1 MSSESRVK
9 NIGLRGVTVADS
21 AISFIDGDKGVLIYR
36 GYRIEDLADHSSFME
51 TAYLL
56 LYGTLP
62 TVDEVNTFSER
73 VKAARGVPGFVID
86 AMKNFPSKAKPMDV
100 LQSVVPMLAMEKEY
114 DDTLD
119 RELYL
124 ERAIN
129 LIAKMPSITAAWHR
143 IRNNLEPLMPDASLG
158 HAANFLW
165 MLQGKKPDPA
175 TAKDLDVC
183 LVLHADHTFNA
194 STFAAREVVST
205 RAPICAGVAA
215 GLGALSGRLHG
226 GANAKV
232 MDMLLELEHEKDVKG
247 WVVDRIANGR
257 KIMGF
262 GHAIYKTGDPRAA
275 YLKKMGSRLGE
286 QTGQRWFELSQ
297 QVEDATLAE
306 FGKQGKTT
314 VLPNVD
320 YMSAPVY
327 YMMGIPMD
335 IMTPIFAI
343 SRVAGW
349 CAHII
354 EEQFADAQDK
364 PALYRPKAE
373 YVGEYCGLMGC
384 EYTPPENRK

>member
-1 MSSESRVK
+1 MSSKSRVK

-56 LYGTLP
+56 LNGTLP
-62 TVDEVNTFSER
+62 TVDEVNIFSER
-73 VKAARGVPGFVID
+73 VKAARELPGYVID
-86 AMKNFPSKAKPMDV
+86 AMRSFPSNAKPMDV
-100 LQSVVPMLAMEKEY
+100 LQAVVPMFAMEKEY

-119 RELYL
+119 RALYL

-129 LIAKMPSITAAWHR
+129 LIAKMPSVTATWHR
-143 IRNNLEPLMPDASLG
+143 IRNNLDPLMPDASLD

-175 TAKDLDVC
+175 TAKDLDIC

-205 RAPICAGVAA
+205 RASICAGVAA

-247 WVVDRIANGR
+247 WVIDRIANGR

-275 YLKKMGSRLGE
+275 YLKKMGRRLGE
-286 QTGQRWFELSQ
+286 QTGQRWFDLSQ
-297 QVEDATLAE
+297 QVEEATLAE
-306 FGKQGKTT
+306 FAKQGKTT

-354 EEQFADAQDK
+354 EELFADAQDK

-384 EYTPPENRK
+384 EYVPPEKRQ